1 MRDRILLLLFYR
13 SERRK
18 RGVEIEAFF
27 FFLVFWEEKDRPTN
41 LWLWEVRER
50 RDLRKREMR
59 ERERGKLIIGD
70 VNFYI

>member
-1 MRDRILLLLFYR
+1 M
-13 SERRK
+13 
-18 RGVEIEAFF
+18 
-27 FFLVFWEEKDRPTN
+27 FWEEKDRATN

>member
-27 FFLVFWEEKDRPTN
+27 FFFFGVLG
-41 LWLWEVRER
+41 RER
-50 RDLRKREMR
+50 STNKFMALGGSRKERPEKKRNER
-59 ERERGKLIIGD
+59 EREGS
-70 VNFYI
+70 